1 MAPRN
6 RKDKTNNPDRL
17 TREELAQEYGFAL
30 RLIYSVPELT
40 DLFERAVN
48 AKQGQ
53 YTAQR
58 FQAELQDTEWY
69 RSNDQ
74 YYRAAW
80 TAETLGGEDWNTQVE
95 NARLAVENR
104 AAAIGASLTPE
115 ESDAL
120 ARRFLYEGWGN
131 NARQGL
137 LDKALSERIQTF
149 PQGGQFRGAAGNFVD
164 NLKATAVANGL
175 KYGNDWYTSA
185 ARSVAS
191 GLTTEQD
198 WLRDIRRQAA
208 GMFPNYAQQI
218 EAGMDAVQIASPY
231 INILSQTFGYSPYDV
246 GLDNP
251 DVRKA
256 MMTGTN
262 LFDFEMGLRQK
273 PEWIKTKEAEDKIA
287 SISSEVFR
295 MFGLR
300 G

>member
-1 MAPRN
+1 MAPV
-6 RKDKTNNPDRL
+6 DKKNKKADRL
-17 TREELAQEYGFAL
+17 TREQLAQEYGFAL
-30 RLIYSVPELT
+30 RVIYSVPELT

-53 YTAQR
+53 YTTQR

-69 RSNDQ
+69 RNNDQ

-104 AAAIGASLTPE
+104 AAAIGSFITPE
-115 ESDAL
+115 EADSL
-120 ARRFLYEGWGN
+120 ARRFLYEGWGDK
-131 NARQGL
+131 ARQGL
-137 LDKALSERIQTF
+137 LDKALAEKIQTF
-149 PQGGQFRGAAGNFVD
+149 PTGADFRGAAGSLVD
-164 NLKATAVANGL
+164 NLKAAARANGIR
-175 KYGNDWYTSA
+175 YSNDWYASA
-185 ARSVAS
+185 AKSVAS
-191 GLTTEQD
+191 QLTTADD

-218 EAGMDAVQIASPY
+218 DAGMDAMQIASPF
-231 INILSQTFGYSPYDV
+231 INIYAQTFGYSPYDI

-251 DVRKA
+251 DIRKA
-256 MMTGTN
+256 MMNGMN

-287 SISSEVFR
+287 SIFTEVSR
-295 MFGLR
+295 MLGLR